1 MVDELGPLEKELL
14 IQINKQGLNESD
26 IANVIKNLKYVNPKK
41 YKTVPIDFNN
51 KHLRYGYISDAHM
64 GSSYYRSDVMDSAAK
79 YFNKVKVEFINSENI
94 ERNSRG
100 KFRWIYS
107 EISKNQIENG
117 E

>member
-79 YFNKVKVEFINSENI
+79 YFNKVKI
-94 ERNSRG
+94 
-100 KFRWIYS
+100 
-107 EISKNQIENG
+107 
-117 E
+117 